1 MLQRG
6 IGRGLCALALAAA
19 AASAW
24 AWPDKPVTV
33 IVPWP
38 PGGPSDIAARPIAKG
53 LGEALK
59 QPFIIEN
66 RPGAG
71 GNIGT
76 AAVAHAQPDGQTLL
90 ITASGPIVINKH
102 LYKKMPFDPQ
112 KQLQPV
118 SNLLRVAQV
127 LVVHPSQPVNNLREL
142 RDHIQKQQGNFSW
155 ASAGNGTTQHMTGAL
170 FQERTGL
177 AMKHIPYRGS
187 APAITDLVG
196 GHVPM
201 LIDSTIAIVPMIKAG
216 KAKAIAVSGRQRS
229 PHLPEVPTFH
239 ESGLEGFE
247 SYAWYGLF
255 APAGLPKPV
264 LAQLSQATQAYM
276 KTPEFQRVIAETG
289 SDQVASDPAPFA
301 AFVQDEAA
309 RWEKLAPGL
318 HLSLD

>member
-1 MLQRG
+1 MLNRK
-6 IGRGLCALALAAA
+6 LKNSVCALVLTTMAAA
-19 AASAW
+19 AW
-24 AWPDKPVTV
+24 AWPDKPVTIV
-33 IVPWP
+33 VPWP
-38 PGGPSDIAARPIAKG
+38 PGGPSDIAARPMAKG

-59 QPFIIEN
+59 QPFLIEN
-66 RPGAG
+66 KPGAG

-76 AAVAHAQPDGQTLL
+76 AAVAHGNPDGHTLL

-127 LVVHPSQPVNNLREL
+127 LVVHPSLPVNNLREL
-142 RDHIQKQQGNFSW
+142 MDYIQQQKGSFSW

-177 AMKHIPYRGS
+177 NMKHIPYRGS

-201 LIDSTIAIVPMIKAG
+201 LIDSTIAVVPMIKSG
-216 KAKAIAVSGRQRS
+216 KAKAIAVSGKQRS
-229 PHLPEVPTFH
+229 PHLPDVPTFQ
-239 ESGLEGFE
+239 ESGLASFE

-255 APAGLPKPV
+255 APANIPQSALG
-264 LAQLSQATQAYM
+264 QLSQAAQTYM
-276 KTPEFQRVIAETG
+276 KSAEFQRVIADTG
-289 SDQVASDPAPFA
+289 SDQVASDPATFS
-301 AFVQDEAA
+301 AFIQEEAA
-309 RWEKLAPGL
+309 RWEKLAPTL
-318 HLSLD
+318 NLSLD